1 MRTLSTLV
9 LGTSLVSLLSVT
21 ACNKSDSGDAAKE
34 DSAEG
39 AIDSSDSASAEG
51 NLLMAAVDGSATGS
65 ANADSV
71 TASIAANISARYTP
85 SGCATVTPSGTSIK
99 TVYNDCTGPRGLVHV
114 TGEVDLAVSV
124 ALNGDIQVHGTS
136 TDLKVNGATLDIDAT
151 GTYATSGS
159 GHSLTVETTGTGTG
173 PRGLLVDHEG
183 SYTIKWDAA
192 TQCHSIDGEWSTELG
207 LRDRSNAV
215 SVSRCGG
222 GCPTGSISH
231 TYLGGRTLTVTFDG
245 TATAS
250 WSLAA
255 SGAGASV
262 LSTGTVA
269 LSCQ

>member
-9 LGTSLVSLLSVT
+9 LGTSLLSILAAS
-21 ACNKSDSGDAAKE
+21 ACNKSDSPNE

-39 AIDSSDSASAEG
+39 AIDSTDSASAEG
-51 NLLMAAVDGSATGS
+51 NLLMAAVDGSATGKVT
-65 ANADSV
+65 ADSV
-71 TASIAANISARYTP
+71 TATIAANITARYTP
-85 SGCATVTPSGTSIK
+85 AGCVTVTPSGATIK
-99 TVYNDCTGPRGLVHV
+99 AVYNDCTGPRGLAHV

-124 ALNGDIQVHGTS
+124 SLNGEVQVHGTS

-183 SYTIKWDAA
+183 SYTITWDAA
-192 TQCHSIDGEWSTELG
+192 TQCHSIEGEWSTELG
-207 LRDRSNAV
+207 LRERSNEV
-215 SVSRCGG
+215 NVSRCGG
-222 GCPTGSISH
+222 GCPTGTISH
-231 TYLGGRTLTVTFDG
+231 SYLGGRTLTVTFDG

-255 SGAGASV
+255 SGPGASV
-262 LSTGTVA
+262 ISTGTVA